1 MGLPRKLKNFVL
13 FNDGNSYL
21 GEVDEVTLPKLAR
34 KTEDWRS
41 GGMNGPIK
49 ADFGMEGLE
58 LEWKAGGILRDVLT
72 QWGAMK
78 HDAVGLR
85 FAAALQSDDSEE
97 IQALE
102 VVVRGRHTE
111 IDQGKA
117 KAGDKTEFTV
127 KSALS
132 YYKLSIDN
140 EVLIEIDLVNMVE
153 VVDGIDRLEGVRNAL
168 GV

>member
-1 MGLPRKLKNFVL
+1 MGLPRKIKNFAL
-13 FNDGNSYL
+13 FNEGLSYL
-21 GEVDEVTLPKLAR
+21 GEVDEVTLPKLTR
-34 KTEDWRS
+34 KTEDWQA
-41 GGMNGPIK
+41 GGMAGPIK
-49 ADFGMEGLE
+49 ADMGMEGLE

-72 QWGAMK
+72 QWGAIK

-97 IQALE
+97 IQSLE

>member
-1 MGLPRKLKNFVL
+1 MGLPRKIKNFAL
-13 FNDGNSYL
+13 FNEGLSYL
-21 GEVDEVTLPKLAR
+21 GEVDEVTLPKLTR
-34 KTEDWRS
+34 KTEDWQA
-41 GGMNGPIK
+41 GGMAGPIK
-49 ADFGMEGLE
+49 ADMGMEGLE

-72 QWGAMK
+72 QWGAIK

-97 IQALE
+97 IQSLE

-117 KAGDKTEFTV
+117 KAGDKTEFSV

>member
-49 ADFGMEGLE
+49 ADFGIEGLE
-58 LEWKAGGILRDVLT
+58 LEWKAGGLLRDTLE
-72 QWGAMK
+72 QFGALK
-78 HDAVGLR
+78 HDAVLLR
-85 FAAALQSDDSEE
+85 FAGALQADDSEE
-97 IQALE
+97 VQALE

-111 IDQGKA
+111 IDFGNA
-117 KAGDKTEFTV
+117 KPGDKSEFKV
-127 KSALS
+127 KTAAS

-140 EVLIEIDLVNMVE
+140 AVVIEIDLVNMVE
-153 VVDGIDRLEGVRNAL
+153 IVGGIDRLEAVRAAL

>member
-58 LEWKAGGILRDVLT
+58 LEWKAGGLLRDTLE
-72 QWGAMK
+72 QFGALK
-78 HDAVGLR
+78 HDAVLLR
-85 FAAALQSDDSEE
+85 FAGALQADDSEE
-97 IQALE
+97 VQSLE
-102 VVVRGRHTE
+102 ITVRGRHEE
-111 IDQGKA
+111 IDPGSA
-117 KAGDKTEFTV
+117 KPGDATQFKVKT
-127 KSALS
+127 ALS
-132 YYKLSIDN
+132 YYKLAIDGTT
-140 EVLIEIDLVNMVE
+140 VIEIDFVNMIE
-153 VVDGIDRLEGVRNAL
+153 VVGGEDRLAGVRAAL
-168 GV
+168 GI

>member
-1 MGLPRKLKNFVL
+1 MGLPRKIKNFTL
-13 FNDGNSYL
+13 FNEGLSYL
-21 GEVDEVTLPKLAR
+21 GEVDEVTLPKLTR
-34 KTEDWRS
+34 KTEDWRA
-41 GGMNGPIK
+41 GGMGGPIK

-85 FAAALQSDDSEE
+85 FAAALQADDSEE

-111 IDQGKA
+111 IDQGK
-117 KAGDKTEFTV
+117 DMTRE
-127 KSALS
+127 
-132 YYKLSIDN
+132 
-140 EVLIEIDLVNMVE
+140 ERRREIDRAILKTLVLLFRA
-153 VVDGIDRLEGVRNAL
+153 GKVRVA
-168 GV
+168 

>member
-1 MGLPRKLKNFVL
+1 MGLPRKIKNFAL
-13 FNDGNSYL
+13 FNEGLSYL
-21 GEVDEVTLPKLAR
+21 GEVDEVTLPKLTR
-34 KTEDWRS
+34 KTEDWQA
-41 GGMNGPIK
+41 GGMAGPIK
-49 ADFGMEGLE
+49 ADMGMEGLE

-72 QWGAMK
+72 QWGAIK

-97 IQALE
+97 VQALE

>member
-1 MGLPRKLKNFVL
+1 MGLPRKIKNFAL
-13 FNDGNSYL
+13 FNEGLSYL
-21 GEVDEVTLPKLAR
+21 GEVDEVTLPKLTR
-34 KTEDWRS
+34 KTEDWQA
-41 GGMNGPIK
+41 GGMAGPIK
-49 ADFGMEGLE
+49 ADMGMEGLE

-72 QWGAMK
+72 QWGAIK

-97 IQALE
+97 IQSLE

-168 GV
+168 GI

>member
-1 MGLPRKLKNFVL
+1 MGLPRKIKNFAL
-13 FNDGNSYL
+13 FNEGLSYL
-21 GEVDEVTLPKLAR
+21 GEVDEVTLPKLTR
-34 KTEDWRS
+34 KTEDWQA
-41 GGMNGPIK
+41 GGMAGPIK
-49 ADFGMEGLE
+49 ADMGMEGLE

-72 QWGAMK
+72 QWGAIK

>member
-1 MGLPRKLKNFVL
+1 MGLPRKLKNFAL
-13 FNDGNSYL
+13 FVDGENYM
-21 GEVDEVTLPKLAR
+21 GEVPEVTLPTLTR
-34 KTEDWRS
+34 KTEDWQA
-41 GGMNGPIK
+41 GGMAGPIK
-49 ADFGMEGLE
+49 ADMGMEGLE

>member
-1 MGLPRKLKNFVL
+1 MGLPRKIKNFVL
-13 FNDGNSYL
+13 FNEGNSYL
-21 GEVDEVTLPKLAR
+21 GEVDEVTLPKLTR
-34 KTEDWRS
+34 KTEDWQS
-41 GGMNGPIK
+41 GGMAGPIK

-58 LEWKAGGILRDVLT
+58 LEWKAGGVLRDVLT

-85 FAAALQSDDSEE
+85 FAAALQADDSEE

-111 IDQGKA
+111 LDHGKA

-153 VVDGIDRLEGVRNAL
+153 IVDGIDRLEGVRNAL
-168 GV
+168 GI

>member
-1 MGLPRKLKNFVL
+1 MGLPRKIKNFAL
-13 FNDGNSYL
+13 FNEGLSYL
-21 GEVDEVTLPKLAR
+21 GEVDEVTLPKLTR
-34 KTEDWRS
+34 KTEDWRA
-41 GGMNGPIK
+41 GGMGGPIK
-49 ADFGMEGLE
+49 ADMGMEGLE

-168 GV
+168 GI

>member
-1 MGLPRKLKNFVL
+1 MGLPRKIKNFATFV
-13 FNDGNSYL
+13 DGTSYM
-21 GEVDEVTLPKLAR
+21 GEMPEVSLPKLAR
-34 KTEDWRS
+34 KMEDYRS
-41 GGMNGPIK
+41 GGMNAPVK

-153 VVDGIDRLEGVRNAL
+153 VVNGTDRMAAVRAAL
-168 GV
+168 GI

>member
-1 MGLPRKLKNFVL
+1 MGLPRKIKNFAL
-13 FNDGNSYL
+13 FNEGLSYL
-21 GEVDEVTLPKLAR
+21 GEVDEVTLPKLTR
-34 KTEDWRS
+34 KTEDWRA
-41 GGMNGPIK
+41 GGMAGPIK
-49 ADFGMEGLE
+49 ADMGMEGLE

-72 QWGAMK
+72 QWGAIK

-97 IQALE
+97 VQALE

-153 VVDGIDRLEGVRNAL
+153 VVGGIDRLEAVRSAL
-168 GV
+168 GI

>member
-1 MGLPRKLKNFVL
+1 
-13 FNDGNSYL
+13 
-21 GEVDEVTLPKLAR
+21 
-34 KTEDWRS
+34 
-41 GGMNGPIK
+41 PIK

-58 LEWKAGGILRDVLT
+58 LEWKAGGVLRDVLT
-72 QWGAMK
+72 QFGALK

-85 FAAALQSDDSEE
+85 FAAALQADDSEE

-111 IDQGKA
+111 IDHGKA

-140 EVLIEIDLVNMVE
+140 EVLIEIDLVNMIEIVN
-153 VVDGIDRLEGVRNAL
+153 GTDRMQAVRSAL